1 MSAAPTISDA
11 WEAFGAFFMRSD
23 AWNVPEVT
31 DETAQEVIGRVGAGI
46 ISEPVIPPG
55 RMLLGHDAPDDKHAS
70 ALLVALGA
78 ARGAYDKAAALAYA
92 EHAGRLY
99 ESVTREAASG
109 FYGEQKSRRGAGFW
123 FGDEAELAARFAT
136 DSSTVVAVE
145 TARGKD
151 DLLRLAYAFI
161 ALREYAAVLAR
172 FCAKRYETEPA
183 PWLGAF
189 VQALQQCAVLC
200 DVIARAVHLH
210 LQGRFGGK
218 AQRARVVMVRP

>member
-1 MSAAPTISDA
+1 MSAAPTTSDA
-11 WEAFGAFFMRSD
+11 WEAFGEFLQRSD
-23 AWNVPEVT
+23 AWNVPGVEMENV
-31 DETAQEVIGRVGAGI
+31 DHVIKMVGAGAVKR
-46 ISEPVIPPG
+46 PVIAPG
-55 RMLLGHDAPDDKHAS
+55 RLLLGYDAPDDKHAS

-78 ARGAYDKAAALAYA
+78 ARGAHDKAAALAYA
-92 EHAGRLY
+92 RSAGRLY
-99 ESVTREAASG
+99 ESVTVEPTPDSYREA
-109 FYGEQKSRRGAGFW
+109 KSRRGAGFW

-136 DSSTVVAVE
+136 DSRTVVAVE

-172 FCAKRYETEPA
+172 VCAGLCDTSPE
-183 PWLGAF
+183 PWLCAF
-189 VQALQQCAVLC
+189 GQALQQCAVLC